1 MISMWRRVAVVGRHF
16 VQHDGT
22 YPAPLS
28 PMDIW
33 LSRYL
38 NA

>member
-1 MISMWRRVAVVGRHF
+1 MWRRVAVVGRHF

-22 YPAPLS
+22 YPAPRL
-28 PMDIW
+28 PIDIW

-38 NA
+38 KT